1 MKRLGAGFIS
11 LVLIFSMSCMAFA
24 HLSSSNAMRFSSI
37 VSTIS
42 TSLQKELSLQK
53 YALHVIGG
61 NDEKEFLQN
70 ELMSRFTT
78 IQWTSSA
85 DASITITPTEMR
97 TAYFPTEDD
106 EVLVRTCGMSA
117 TIRIDEP
124 SKSRIIS
131 IPNITLSDTIRIDEV
146 YQLQQPSYSFCI
158 GSLPSSSWNAL
169 DSLVKPMLYVL
180 TLGFSTWLL
189 FSVRTQ

>member
-1 MKRLGAGFIS
+1 MT
-11 LVLIFSMSCMAFA
+11 FA
-24 HLSSSNAMRFSSI
+24 HLSSSNALRFSSI
-37 VSTIS
+37 VGTIS

-53 YALHVIGG
+53 YSLHVIGG

-78 IQWTSSA
+78 INWTTSA
-85 DASITITPTEMR
+85 DASITVTPTEMK

-106 EVLVRTCGMSA
+106 EALVRTCGMSA

-124 SKSRIIS
+124 NKSRVLTIS
-131 IPNITLSDTIRIDEV
+131 NITLSDTIRIDEV

-158 GSLPSSSWNAL
+158 GAMPSSDWNAL